1 MSIKTFFSS
10 YKFKTSIKS
19 LFSEFKQV
27 LKNMFDS
34 VFKISFSSMETN
46 KRTKNGEMGN
56 LD

>member
-34 VFKISFSSMETN
+34 VFKISFSSMYI
-46 KRTKNGEMGN
+46 M
-56 LD
+56 L